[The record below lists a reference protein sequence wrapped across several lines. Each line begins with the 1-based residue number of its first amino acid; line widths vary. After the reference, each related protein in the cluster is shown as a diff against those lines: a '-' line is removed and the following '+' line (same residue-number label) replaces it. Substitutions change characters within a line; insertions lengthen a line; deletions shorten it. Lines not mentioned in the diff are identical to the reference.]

1 MSVTSMPIRRT
12 LTVGLAIAALLL
24 GFAAIRAAS
33 AWTAEAAPL
42 VASPVSAKSIE
53 TKLADEQ
60 SRSADLQQRLDVI
73 SGQTDDMAGA
83 LQAARDR
90 IAADT
95 QHADQLT
102 KDLAA
107 AKAKLKTLEAS
118 IKKAAAAQTSTV
130 TVVTTRSSSGSSG
143 SGGSGSHDDD
153 GGEGGDD

>member
-1 MSVTSMPIRRT
+1 
-12 LTVGLAIAALLL
+12 
-24 GFAAIRAAS
+24 
-33 AWTAEAAPL
+33 
-42 VASPVSAKSIE
+42 
-53 TKLADEQ
+53 
-60 SRSADLQQRLDVI
+60 
-73 SGQTDDMAGA
+73 MAGA

-143 SGGSGSHDDD
+143 SGSHEDD
-153 GGEGGDD
+153 GGEAGDD